1 MKNTENRNTQQR
13 RRERVVR
20 AARRRDLAADAL
32 MACNVVQGVR
42 CNLMKQGE
50 VSDVLR
56 DWNRTA
62 VDGLGE
68 VACLLLEV
76 AEELRGGGEHG
87 KC

>member
-13 RRERVVR
+13 RRERVAR
-20 AARRRDLAADAL
+20 AARRRNLAHDTL

-50 VSDVLR
+50 VSEVLR
-56 DWNRTA
+56 DWNRAA

>member
-13 RRERVVR
+13 HRERVR
-20 AARRRDLAADAL
+20 RMTRRRELVADAL

-56 DWNRTA
+56 DWNRA
-62 VDGLGE
+62 SVDGLGE